1 MNRKTGSSSFPN
13 IVFLILDTARAQN
26 ISCYDHS
33 RNTTPNIDRVAEEGV
48 LYENAISVSPWTLP
62 SHASLFTGVPPAVH
76 RTNSFESQLPD
87 RLITLAEFLNEYGY
101 DTVGMSSNP
110 WISSQF
116 GLTRGFDE
124 FHHLSVPFGGDSYR
138 EFVNIVADGSRSILE
153 RIHTLFVTQ
162 NVPTL
167 FKNVLNA
174 AYRQI
179 VEQPDDGAKRAV
191 QHAQTVVNREDPYFL
206 FINFLEPHL
215 PYEPPD
221 DYEMKFMSDSISENQ
236 VAGVNQNA
244 RDYNVRNVSMT
255 DEDFDILERLYD
267 AEIKYVDDQ
276 IGRLLNHI
284 DTVSDRE
291 ETMVF
296 ILSDHGEN
304 IGDHG
309 LMSHNYSVHETLSH
323 VPLIVRYPGVFENGC
338 QAKSRVSSLD
348 IPATIASL
356 LAEGSD
362 DPFHTQQTG
371 TSLTEPRTDRT
382 IVSEYLN
389 PVPPI
394 ERIKAMCTNPDFD
407 VEKYDRTLRAIYDK
421 DFKFIRGSDGTREL
435 YDVSAD
441 PDERKDLA
449 EEKPQIAAHLDDELT
464 NWVQKYEAPND
475 VNSGTG
481 IGKHAEAQLREL
493 GYL

>member
-1 MNRKTGSSSFPN
+1 MNTKTESSSLPN
-13 IVFLILDTARAQN
+13 IVFLVLDTARARN
-26 ISCYDHS
+26 LSCYNHS
-33 RNTTPNIDRVAEEGV
+33 RNTTPNIDQVAEEGV
-48 LYENAISVSPWTLP
+48 LYESAISVSPWTLP

-76 RTNSFESQLPD
+76 RTNSLGSQLPD

-101 DTVGMSSNP
+101 DTVGMSGNP

-116 GLTRGFDE
+116 GLTRGFNE

-138 EFVNIVADGSRSILE
+138 EFGNIVADGSRSIIE
-153 RIHTLFVTQ
+153 RIHTLFMTQ

-167 FKNVLNA
+167 FKNFLNA

-179 VEQPDDGAKRAV
+179 VEQPDEGAKRAV
-191 QHAQTVVNREDPYFL
+191 QHAKSVANREEPYFL

-236 VAGVNQNA
+236 VAGVSQNA
-244 RDYNVRNVSMT
+244 RDYNVRNVGMT
-255 DEDFDILERLYD
+255 DENFDILERLYD
-267 AEIKYVDDQ
+267 AEIKYVDNQ
-276 IGRLLNHI
+276 IGRLLDHI

-323 VPLIVRYPGVFENGC
+323 VPLIVRYPSVFENGF
-338 QAKSRVSSLD
+338 QVKSRVSSLD

-362 DPFHTQQTG
+362 DFFHTQQTG
-371 TSLTEPRTDRT
+371 TSLTESRTDRT

-394 ERIKAMCTNPDFD
+394 KRMKEICTNPDFD
-407 VEKYDRTLRAIYDK
+407 VEKYDRTLRAVYDK
-421 DFKFIRGSDGTREL
+421 DFKLIRGSDGTREL
-435 YDVSAD
+435 YDVKSD
-441 PDERKDLA
+441 PDERKDLT
-449 EEKPQIAAHLDDELT
+449 EEKPQIAARLDDELT
-464 NWVQKYEAPND
+464 SWVQEYETPNNI
-475 VNSGTG
+475 NSETG
-481 IGKHAEAQLREL
+481 IGKYVEDQLQEL